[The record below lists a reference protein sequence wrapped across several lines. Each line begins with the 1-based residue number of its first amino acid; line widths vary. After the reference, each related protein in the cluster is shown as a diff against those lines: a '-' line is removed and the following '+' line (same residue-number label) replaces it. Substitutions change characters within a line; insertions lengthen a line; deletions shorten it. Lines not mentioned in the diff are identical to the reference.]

1 LANSKSSIFKL
12 NNKQKRD
19 SMFLLFIRESIVN
32 LKKELGGISLYRSD
46 SDKIRDYEFNNI
58 YKNLD
63 KNLFFLRETGKSLG
77 KVIQNTISQKYLKNF
92 IK

>member
-1 LANSKSSIFKL
+1 
-12 NNKQKRD
+12 
-19 SMFLLFIRESIVN
+19 MFLLFIRESIVN

-46 SDKIRDYEFNNI
+46 SGKIRDYEFNNI